1 MRGRTVQEAL
11 WRVDRLLKAGH
22 HWVVDADLKSNL
34 DTIPHQRLLA
44 LVKQRVWPMG
54 GCWRW

>member
-1 MRGRTVQEAL
+1 MQEAL